1 MSDTVAAPMS
11 PEDHDHDAPHV
22 RMKWL
27 DTLFNPLGRSN
38 KVEFTRAWTL
48 LFFLQLLV
56 VVIPFG
62 LAIVAGLAGGDGG
75 PIGKFGLYASPVVF
89 VVTTLLS
96 FIIHARRLQDAGKW
110 VVLSAIVLVP
120 LLIGMAMFT
129 SGLQKSA
136 DAYDKLYEKR
146 TEYLA
151 DPKAWNKTHQAEQ
164 KIQQAARSRVQ
175 ANRKITN
182 EIKSDAG
189 DLIPTFFFGE
199 YAKKARNSGRWQAQK
214 LERFESLKARMK
226 AARSPYDILRDMQKS
241 MPSPSA
247 SMIDRAAWAIEN
259 AKMLKV
265 ITAAQDEAFYTEVQ
279 VESFWLSLLYG
290 IDQEALAFD
299 APVAGNDG
307 EVEPELSERNK
318 KMLNR
323 RFDALPYTEE
333 SILALKKRSEA
344 ALEGIGYYN
353 SPRFVNRAMN
363 QQSPQYRADAEL
375 PSQRG
380 FVLEPNLGTIQQVII
395 PMSFLIMF
403 WSLLWVARKP
413 TRDDDPLFG

>member
-48 LFFLQLLV
+48 LFFLQLFV

-110 VVLSAIVLVP
+110 VVLSGIVLVP
-120 LLIGMAMFT
+120 LIIGMMQFT
-129 SGLQKSA
+129 SGLQSKA
-136 DAYDKLYEKR
+136 AAYDALYEKR
-146 TEYLA
+146 TDYLA
-151 DPKAWNKTHQAEQ
+151 DPKAWNIAHQAEQ

-175 ANRKITN
+175 ANRKIAN

-199 YAKKARNSGRWQAQK
+199 YAKKARNPERWQAQK
-214 LERFESLKARMK
+214 LERFESIKARIK
-226 AARSPYDILRDMQKS
+226 AARSPGNVMQ
-241 MPSPSA
+241 
-247 SMIDRAAWAIEN
+247 D
-259 AKMLKV
+259 MLKNMLSPGV
-265 ITAAQDEAFYTEVQ
+265 ETGDAATWQAENLATFAPLKAAVDTAYLTEAKA
-279 VESFWLSLLYG
+279 ESFWLSLLYG
-290 IDQEALAFD
+290 VDQAKLAQDEPAQPEEGKDAAEPSARYKVMQRLAF
-299 APVAGNDG
+299 
-307 EVEPELSERNK
+307 EPT
-318 KMLNR
+318 
-323 RFDALPYTEE
+323 PYTEAG
-333 SILALKKRSEA
+333 IADLQTQSEA
-344 ALEGIGYYN
+344 ALEGIGYYTT
-353 SPRFVNRAMN
+353 RKFVERALN
-363 QQSPQYRADAEL
+363 QQSPQYRADAKL

-395 PMSFLIMF
+395 PMSFFIMF

-413 TRDDDPLFG
+413 TRDDDPLFS